1 MRIEEVKRI
10 IKEVE
15 RQEKRIS
22 NTMNK
27 LDSEKK
33 ELEGLQDNLRK
44 AMNGD
49 YSYLEVEDNSQI
61 ME

>member
-15 RQEKRIS
+15 KQEKKI
-22 NTMNK
+22 T
-27 LDSEKK
+27 KK
-33 ELEGLQDNLRK
+33 ENELDLDKRELEVLQDNLRK
-44 AMNGD
+44 AMEGD